1 MNLLD
6 KRGLMPQIS
15 VNGTDV
21 YHLMLILPI
30 FLGFLGCPFT
40 TKIRWYAFSGDYT
53 QKLMEEGQIL
63 QNIIIATDTGVDV
76 GINALLPRYLGQ
88 KERSKVGVAGMYT
101 FLR

>member
-1 MNLLD
+1 MNLPD

-40 TKIRWYAFSGDYT
+40 IKIRWYAFSGDYT

-63 QNIIIATDTGVDV
+63 QNIIIVASAGVGV
-76 GINALLPRYLGQ
+76 GINALFPCYLGQ
-88 KERSKVGVAGMYT
+88 KERSKVGVAGTYI